1 MLRRGA
7 EGSLVR
13 AETGEMWA
21 VPACP
26 GVVAADPTGCGN
38 AYCGGFLAA
47 WAAGERIEDAA
58 VWGAVSAS
66 FMLETQGMPP
76 PQLQGAF
83 KPWLRGRASG
93 RRPVRAQGSYPRC

>member
-1 MLRRGA
+1 VMLRRGA

-13 AETGEMWA
+13 AETGEMWR
-21 VPACP
+21 VPVVP
-26 GVVAADPTGCGN
+26 GVAPHDPTGCGN

-58 VWGAVSAS
+58 VWGAVCAS

-76 PQLQGAF
+76 PQLQGVLS
-83 KPWLRGRASG
+83 P
-93 RRPVRAQGSYPRC
+93 GSEQEEG